1 MLYIIH
7 ITHIERHLL
16 DFDIFYEFF
25 FLDSLGRIHPKSAE
39 MMVNQACDRAV
50 RVLIIVL
57 YIYYIQFIFVII
69 FRLGSA
75 HFFETIEGEVSDG
88 QQLFYS
94 LEPNNN
100 SCSFSNKHIHSCVLC
115 IEEVFL
121 RTFLSI

>member
-1 MLYIIH
+1 MN
-7 ITHIERHLL
+7 
-16 DFDIFYEFF
+16 F
-25 FLDSLGRIHPKSAE
+25 FLNSPGRIHPKSAE

-57 YIYYIQFIFVII
+57 YIQFIFVII
-69 FRLGSA
+69 FRPGSA

-100 SCSFSNKHIHSCVLC
+100 SCSFSNKHTRSRV
-115 IEEVFL
+115 
-121 RTFLSI
+121 